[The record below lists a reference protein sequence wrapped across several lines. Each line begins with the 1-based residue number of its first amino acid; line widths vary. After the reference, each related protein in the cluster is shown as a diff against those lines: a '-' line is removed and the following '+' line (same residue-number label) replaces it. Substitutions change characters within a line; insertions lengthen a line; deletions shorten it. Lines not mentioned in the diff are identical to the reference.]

1 MTMADWQFTKGL
13 HDLGNGAY
21 AYLQPDGSWG
31 WSNAGLVVD
40 GDQSLLVDTLFDQPL
55 TRQMLDVM
63 ADASGAAKRIDT
75 VVNTH
80 ANADHTFG
88 NGLVKD
94 AEIIA
99 SEASASEWDGF
110 PPEALAEMMR
120 NTDQMGDVGA
130 FFAERFSAFDFEN
143 CELVGPSRTFSGR
156 LDVKVGDKSIELI
169 EVGPAHTL
177 GDILIHVPDNKVL
190 YTGDILFIG
199 GTPIIWAGP
208 VGNWI
213 KACELIMDL
222 DVDVIVPGHGPI
234 ADKADVRRMQE
245 YLKYID
251 TETRKRYDAGL
262 SMEDAIGDI
271 ALGDY
276 SSWGEAERIA
286 VNVST
291 LYREYAG
298 DTSERDIM
306 SLFAMMAKIAH

>member
-1 MTMADWQFTKGL
+1 MADWQFTKGL

-55 TRQMLDVM
+55 TRQRLDVM
-63 ADASGAAKRIDT
+63 ADANGAAKGIDT

-213 KACELIMDL
+213 EACELIMDL

>member
-1 MTMADWQFTKGL
+1 MADWQFTKGL

-63 ADASGAAKRIDT
+63 ADANGAAKGIDT

-213 KACELIMDL
+213 EACELIMDL

>member
-1 MTMADWQFTKGL
+1 MTDRPFTKGL
-13 HDLGNGAY
+13 HDLGNGAF

-31 WSNAGLVVD
+31 WSNAGLIVD
-40 GDQSLLVDTLFDQPL
+40 GDQSLLVDTLFDQKL
-55 TRQMLDVM
+55 TRTMLDTM
-63 ADASGAAKRIDT
+63 ADASKAARNIDT

-80 ANADHTFG
+80 ANADHTYG
-88 NGLVKD
+88 NALVRN

-99 SEASASEWDGF
+99 SDASAGEWDGL
-110 PPEALAEMMR
+110 PPDALAELMR
-120 NTDQMGDVGA
+120 NTNQMGDVGT
-130 FFAERFSAFDFEN
+130 FFAERFSDFDFED

-156 LDVKVGDKSIELI
+156 ETVKVGDKKVNLI

-177 GDILIHVPDNKVL
+177 GDVLIHVPGDRVV

-213 KACELIMDL
+213 KACDLIMDM
-222 DVDVIVPGHGPI
+222 DVDAIVPGHGPI
-234 ADKADVRRMQE
+234 TDNAGVRKMQE
-245 YLKYID
+245 YLVFVD
-251 TETRKRYDAGL
+251 TEARKRYDAGL
-262 SMEDAIGDI
+262 SLEDAIQDI
-271 ALGDY
+271 ALGDF

-291 LYREYAG
+291 LYREYSG

-306 SLFAMMAKIAH
+306 TLFGMMAKIAH

>member
-1 MTMADWQFTKGL
+1 MADWQFTKGL

-213 KACELIMDL
+213 EACELIMDL

>member
-1 MTMADWQFTKGL
+1 MAGWQFTKGL

-40 GDQSLLVDTLFDQPL
+40 GDQSLLIDTLFDQKL
-55 TRQMLDVM
+55 TRTMLDAM
-63 ADASGAAKRIDT
+63 ANATKAASRIDT

-80 ANADHTFG
+80 ANADHTYG
-88 NGLVKD
+88 NALVRD

-99 SEASASEWDGF
+99 SDASASEWDGL
-110 PPEALAEMMR
+110 PPDALAELMR
-120 NTDQMGDVGA
+120 NTDQMGEVGA
-130 FFAERFSAFDFEN
+130 FFAARFSDFDFED
-143 CELVGPSRTFSGR
+143 CELVGPSRTFSGQM
-156 LDVKVGDKSIELI
+156 DVKVGDKEVKLI

-177 GDILIHVPDNKVL
+177 GDVLIHVPGDRVVF
-190 YTGDILFIG
+190 TGDILFVG

-213 KACELIMDL
+213 KACDLIMGM
-222 DVDVIVPGHGPI
+222 DVDAIVPGHGPI
-234 ADKADVRRMQE
+234 TDNAGVRKMRE
-245 YLKYID
+245 YLVFVD

-262 SMEDAIGDI
+262 SMEDAIQDI

-276 SSWGEAERIA
+276 ASWEEAERIA

-291 LYREYAG
+291 LYREYSG
-298 DTSERDIM
+298 DTSERDVLT
-306 SLFAMMAKIAH
+306 LFGMMAAIAK